1 MTRLTALTR
10 VLSASFIV
18 ATGLGTMYGGVSAAE
33 AANQPILELTKNCPK
48 LRYLGRE
55 ATFEI
60 TVSNRGDGPAKD
72 VVVTDVITGGIEF
85 LSADNQGTREGSHIV
100 WHLGSL
106 KAGEIRNLKATFR
119 CNRIGKIKNA
129 ATVSYCAEAT
139 DECELEV
146 KGIPAVLLECVD
158 DPDPIEL
165 GNSVT
170 YTIAVTN
177 QGTAVGTNI
186 VIECTLPNEQEYVSS
201 VGPTDAA
208 AKGKKVT
215 FAPLAS
221 LAPKA
226 SAVYKVTVKG
236 VGVGDVRF
244 RTQLKTDQIDT
255 PVSET
260 ESTRIYE

>member
-1 MTRLTALTR
+1 MC
-10 VLSASFIV
+10 
-18 ATGLGTMYGGVSAAE
+18 GTWVRSR
-33 AANQPILELTKNCPK
+33 P
-48 LRYLGRE
+48 
-55 ATFEI
+55 
-60 TVSNRGDGPAKD
+60 
-72 VVVTDVITGGIEF
+72 
-85 LSADNQGTREGSHIV
+85 
-100 WHLGSL
+100 
-106 KAGEIRNLKATFR
+106 GEIRSLKATFR

-201 VGPTDAA
+201 VGQPMPQRRARRLPSRHWRRWRRRR
-208 AKGKKVT
+208 
-215 FAPLAS
+215 APFT
-221 LAPKA
+221 K
-226 SAVYKVTVKG
+226 
-236 VGVGDVRF
+236 
-244 RTQLKTDQIDT
+244 
-255 PVSET
+255 
-260 ESTRIYE
+260 